1 MSGSLHLAQLV
12 ERAALVAAKSHSIVE
27 ADGTELWADTAV
39 AVAARARSLQAAG
52 VVPGARVA
60 ILADN
65 SGDFIR
71 TFLAIARAGAIAAP
85 LNTRLTGAELAA
97 AAAQVRPDLP
107 VLLRTAIPEAA
118 QPHRDKFAAIIDKP
132 MIGSRL
138 VGAVKTA
145 LQAASA

>member
-1 MSGSLHLAQLV
+1 MEGRHKVSGSLHLAQLV

-97 AAAQVRPDLP
+97 QLKDADASLLLVDAAHAG
-107 VLLRTAIPEAA
+107 AA
-118 QPHRDKFAAIIDKP
+118 TELAA
-132 MIGSRL
+132 GGL
-138 VGAVKTA
+138 
-145 LQAASA
+145 